1 MSKDFEGL
9 LEAAFPRTTWK
20 TIVRAQREGIV
31 LADDVRK
38 STPLLNNPL
47 GQDLRGHLRRIGVM
61 VRFAQLCKSGEL
73 PFNAAVDQM
82 PHGSWHWLNLRSG
95 SFVAHIARTDT
106 FDEIP
111 EETKN
116 RQDYLLKNDGDLFDD
131 PKIIPIS
138 ELTSRVD
145 RFYAYLTFGAEPNG
159 KMTHS
164 ALGMAAGDNREWL
177 ALVNLLRSSAAG
189 ADAISNPL
197 PKIDPKDRIKFHEHV
212 EEVLKLDQDRTNKKE

>member
-9 LEAAFPRTTWK
+9 LEAAFPKSTWK
-20 TIVRAQREGIV
+20 TIVRAQQEGIA

-38 STPLLNNPL
+38 STPLLNNLL
-47 GQDLRGHLRRIGVM
+47 GLDLRGHLRRIGVM
-61 VRFAQLCKSGEL
+61 IRLEQLCKSGQL
-73 PFNAAVDQM
+73 PFGAAVDHM

-106 FDEIP
+106 FAEIP

-116 RQDYLLKNDGDLFDD
+116 RQDYLLKNEGDLFDD

-145 RFYAYLTFGAEPNG
+145 RFYAYLTFGAAPNG

-164 ALGMAAGDNREWL
+164 ALGMAASDNKEWL
-177 ALVNLLRSSAAG
+177 ALINLLRSSRDEAETV
-189 ADAISNPL
+189 SSPL
-197 PKIDPKDRIKFHEHV
+197 PKVDPKDRIKFHEHV
-212 EEVLKLDQDRTNKKE
+212 EEILKLDHDRTNKKE